1 MKIYTTRED
10 AGAVR
15 QYLMTQTNERP
26 IVRDFVKGYA
36 LQRCTSGS
44 YWDFDSSCW
53 DNGCK
58 IHERSEWEK
67 RHNLLT
73 FLND

>member
-1 MKIYTTRED
+1 MKTYETKET
-10 AGAVR
+10 AGTVY

-26 IVRDFVKGYA
+26 LVRDFQKGYA
-36 LQRCTSGS
+36 IQRCISGT
-44 YWDFDSSCW
+44 YWDFDAGQW

-73 FLND
+73 FL